1 MNASTPNK
9 CRCVC
14 GGRGCGCCEGTKP
27 LTPESTANR
36 PGLSALRYRIGTH
49 GSFLQTMKASLSSH
63 RLDAPVNGSGE
74 GAPPPTR
81 PLAGLRLRDD
91 SDPSIALLDAW
102 ATVADVLSFYQER
115 IANEGYLRTATEM
128 RSMFELSRLV
138 GYQPRPGVASSVY
151 LAYMI
156 DANTTQEIVVPQGSR
171 AQTVPAQDELPQSF
185 ETSQDLKA
193 RAAWNRL
200 GLRQTEPQQWK
211 DIEGG
216 SLLYL
221 AGTQTRLK
229 AGDPLLIAPG
239 DLDQPIKEPLPYRVI
254 SVDANVQA
262 DRTAVR
268 IERWDAD
275 KVNNA
280 LGARLQAL
288 HGTGPQGVAA
298 SKVRN
303 GLDQLGAAAREDP
316 QFATLLTQTLTL
328 VRTQQREYRSLPA
341 PQLKPWLAA
350 VAEALDALSIS
361 ATASNGIDS
370 DLSSFAARIGKL
382 ITPPSKPR
390 ANALELPRSLATSFE
405 TIGDAGLKL
414 LGAVAPTLKT
424 TLAPALAGYEAAS
437 PPQPLRVWALRLQAG
452 LFGRTFPRRTQT
464 ESVPIPNDE
473 RRATTSTTID
483 AGEWPIVVGL
493 ETIAGKPV
501 VLAKEAVHTLYL
513 DASHNGIAP
522 GPESWVLIDARAVP
536 VFKEENI
543 MTRPVK
549 TLLVAPVKTVLAKVS
564 RADYGGTGDST
575 GLVLGVS
582 GASKNWIEFLV
593 KDEGEF
599 KKKNNPAFFERDF
612 QLIRRTAVYT
622 QSEPL
627 MLAERPIEE
636 DLCSAAHDAA
646 ATPRSDT
653 AETAMEPIELD
664 GLYAGL
670 EAGRFVMVSGERADV
685 GATRGV
691 FASEPVMITSVVHDV
706 RAAGATRGPWTH
718 VDDAML
724 ANAADEGDGVGQ
736 KHLPKLA
743 GDKNHTFIWIDKPL
757 AYCYRRD
764 SVAILGNV
772 VKATHGETRNETLG
786 NGDGAK
792 PLQRFELKQSPL
804 THLPAPT
811 PQGAE
816 STLRLYVN
824 DVRWRE
830 VAGFVGQAPTDR
842 VYRVQTDDQGKTTV
856 QFGNGREGARLPTG
870 FGNVKAMYRNGI
882 GRPGNAAAGQIQQLA
897 TRPLGVRDVTSP
909 LRASG
914 GADRESRDQVR
925 RNAPLAV
932 KSLDRL
938 VSTPDYA
945 DFSRTF
951 AGIGKADAQE
961 ISDGRRS
968 LVHVTVAGIDDIPI
982 DADSD
987 LMINLRRA
995 LRDLGDPFQPLSVD
1009 ARELR
1014 LLIISAK
1021 LRIDPDYLW
1030 EPVVTKVR
1038 AALLDAFGFE
1048 RRELAQGVASSDVLS
1063 VIQSV
1068 TGVVYVDLDVFG
1080 AIDTVVVDGDTHRPR
1095 PFTPAETA
1103 DAVAKVITNGVTPAV
1118 QAKRARRIPDG
1129 KTVVPAQLAILS
1141 GEVAET
1147 LVLNQ
1152 MT

>member
-1 MNASTPNK
+1 MNATRPNK
-9 CRCVC
+9 WRCAC

-63 RLDAPVNGSGE
+63 MLDAPVNGSGE
-74 GAPPPTR
+74 SAPPPTR
-81 PLAGLRLRDD
+81 PLAGLRLRDG

-151 LAYMI
+151 LAYTI

-200 GLRQTEPQQWK
+200 GLRQTEPQQW
-211 DIEGG
+211 DAIEAG
-216 SLLYL
+216 LPLYL

-229 AGDPLLIAPG
+229 AGDPLLIDPG
-239 DLDQPIKEPLPYRVI
+239 LPGGLPMPYRVV
-254 SVDANVQA
+254 SVDVDVKA
-262 DRTAVR
+262 DRTTVR
-268 IERWDAD
+268 IEQWSAGTSAKGMR
-275 KVNNA
+275 
-280 LGARLQAL
+280 ARLL
-288 HGTGPQGVAA
+288 
-298 SKVRN
+298 R
-303 GLDQLGAAAREDP
+303 LDGGGSEHEP
-316 QFATLLTQTLTL
+316 EPPSF
-328 VRTQQREYRSLPA
+328 
-341 PQLKPWLAA
+341 
-350 VAEALDALSIS
+350 
-361 ATASNGIDS
+361 S
-370 DLSSFAARIGKL
+370 DRIGKL
-382 ITPPSKPR
+382 VAPPSKPR
-390 ANALELPRSLATSFE
+390 VTALQLPRSLATSFE
-405 TIGDAGLKL
+405 TIGDAGLKV
-414 LGAVAPTLKT
+414 LGAVAPALKT
-424 TLAPALAGYEAAS
+424 TLAPALAGFEAAS

-452 LFGRTFPRRTQT
+452 LFGRTFPRRTKTLTARISDNTGLAGTNGATDSQT
-464 ESVPIPNDE
+464 VDV
-473 RRATTSTTID
+473 
-483 AGEWPIVVGL
+483 GEWPIVD
-493 ETIAGKPV
+493 
-501 VLAKEAVHTLYL
+501 LAKDNTIIKREIEATLYL
-513 DASHNGIAP
+513 DTSRDGIAP
-522 GPESWVLIDARAVP
+522 GSWVFVDTSAVTLHKDTLAMP
-536 VFKEENI
+536 EK
-543 MTRPVK
+543 P
-549 TLLVAPVKTVLAKVS
+549 LLVARVGNVLPKVS
-564 RADYGGTGDST
+564 RAEYGGSGDST
-575 GLVLGVS
+575 GLS
-582 GASKNWIEFLV
+582 LV
-593 KDEGEF
+593 KPNGQ
-599 KKKNNPAFFERDF
+599 PAPWVRFPVDKPEKVKIILAKQPEVDLDFE
-612 QLIRRTAVYT
+612 LIRRTAVYT

-627 MLAERPIEE
+627 TLAERPIEE
-636 DLCSAAHDAA
+636 DLCSAAHDD
-646 ATPRSDT
+646 ATPRSAT
-653 AETAMEPIELD
+653 AETTMEPIELD
-664 GLYAGL
+664 GLYTDL
-670 EAGRFVMVSGERADV
+670 EAGRFVIVSGERSDV

-724 ANAADEGDGVGQ
+724 ANAAGDGS
-736 KHLPKLA
+736 KRLPKLA

-804 THLPAPT
+804 THLAAPT
-811 PQGAE
+811 AAGAE
-816 STLRLYVN
+816 STLRVYVN
-824 DVRWRE
+824 DVRWHE
-830 VAGFVGQAPTDR
+830 VAGFIGQAATDR
-842 VYRVQTDDQGKTTV
+842 IYRVQTDDQGKTSV
-856 QFGNGREGARLPTG
+856 QFGNGREGTRLPTG

-882 GRPGNAAAGQIQQLA
+882 GRPGNASPGQIQQLA
-897 TRPLGVRDVTSP
+897 TRPLGVKEVTNP

-945 DFSRTF
+945 DFARTF

-968 LVHVTVAGIDDIPI
+968 LVHVTVAGLDDIPI

-995 LRDLGDPFQPLSVD
+995 LRDLGDPFQPLTVES
-1009 ARELR
+1009 RELR
-1014 LLIISAK
+1014 LLIVSAK

-1030 EPVVTKVR
+1030 EPVVTNVR

-1048 RRELAQGVASSDVLS
+1048 QRELAQGVASSEVLS
-1063 VIQSV
+1063 VIQPV
-1068 TGVVYVDLDVFG
+1068 PGVVYVDLDAFG
-1080 AIDTVVVDGDTHRPR
+1080 AIDTIVIENDRPR
-1095 PFTPAETA
+1095 PLTPEETA
-1103 DAVAKVITNGVTPAV
+1103 DAVAKVVEVGVAPAV
-1118 QAKRARRIPDG
+1118 QVWPARRIDG
-1129 KTVVPAQLAILS
+1129 VVRPAQLALLS
-1141 GEVAET
+1141 SEVAET

-1152 MT
+1152 LA

>member
-1 MNASTPNK
+1 MNATKPSK
-9 CRCVC
+9 WRCAC
-14 GGRGCGCCEGTKP
+14 GGSGCGCCEGTKP
-27 LTPESTANR
+27 LTPVSTANR

-49 GSFLQTMKASLSSH
+49 GSFMQTMKASLSSH
-63 RLDAPVNGSGE
+63 VLDAPPVGAGQT
-74 GAPPPTR
+74 APPPTR
-81 PLAGLRLRDD
+81 PLAGLRLRDG

-138 GYQPRPGVASSVY
+138 GFQPRPGVASSVY
-151 LAYMI
+151 LAYTI

-185 ETSQDLKA
+185 ETSLDLKA

-229 AGDPLLIAPG
+229 AGDPLLIDHG
-239 DLDQPIKEPLPYRVI
+239 EPANTPSPWRVM
-254 SVDANVQA
+254 SVDADVQA
-262 DRTAVR
+262 DRTAVS
-268 IERWDAD
+268 IEPWDPGVA
-275 KVNNA
+275 VNA
-280 LGARLQAL
+280 MGARLLAL
-288 HGTGPQGVAA
+288 YGSGPDGATA
-298 SKVRN
+298 TKVRQA
-303 GLDQLGAAAREDP
+303 LDQLNATAADAS
-316 QFATLLTQTLTL
+316 QFASSLNEARTL
-328 VRTQQREYRSLPA
+328 VRSQQAEFGSLPA

-350 VAEALDALSIS
+350 VAAALDALP
-361 ATASNGIDS
+361 ARAAAPNASDA
-370 DLSSFAARIGKL
+370 DASFAGRIGRL

-390 ANALELPRSLATSFE
+390 ANALQLPRSLASSFE
-405 TIGDAGLKL
+405 SIGDAGLKV
-414 LGAVAPTLKT
+414 LGAVAPALKT
-424 TLAPALAGYEAAS
+424 TLAPALAGYEAAA
-437 PPQPLRVWALRLQAG
+437 PPQPIRVWAMRLQTG
-452 LFGRTFPRRTQT
+452 LFGRLFPARTRT
-464 ESVPIPNDE
+464 ESELVISND
-473 RRATTSTTID
+473 RLTISRTLPD
-483 AGEWPIVVGL
+483 GEWPIVIDVNDKKQV
-493 ETIAGKPV
+493 I
-501 VLAKEAVHTLYL
+501 AKESVDTLYL
-513 DASHNGIAP
+513 DGSHGGIAP
-522 GPESWVLIDARAVP
+522 NSWVFVDASAVP
-536 VFKEENI
+536 VDELMMLRTEA
-543 MTRPVK
+543 
-549 TLLVAPVKTVLAKVS
+549 LLVARVKSVAAKLS
-564 RADYGGTGDST
+564 RAEYGGSGDST
-575 GLVLGVS
+575 RVVLTTMSNAPAAWMHFTVS
-582 GASKNWIEFLV
+582 NKEEFDQMIE
-593 KDEGEF
+593 ER
-599 KKKNNPAFFERDF
+599 KKTPEIERDF
-612 QLIRRTAVYT
+612 LVIRRTAVYA
-622 QSEPL
+622 QSEL
-627 MLAERPIEE
+627 LALAERPIGEA
-636 DLCSAAHDAA
+636 LCSESAV
-646 ATPRSDT
+646 AT
-653 AETAMEPIELD
+653 MEPIELD

-670 EAGRFVMVSGERADV
+670 EAGRFVVVSGERTDI

-706 RAAGATRGPWTH
+706 RAAGATREPWTH
-718 VDDAML
+718 VDDAMRSV
-724 ANAADEGDGVGQ
+724 AVAQGGGQ
-736 KHLPKLA
+736 TPQVPPKLP

-804 THLPAPT
+804 THLAAPT
-811 PQGAE
+811 AAGAE
-816 STLRLYVN
+816 STLRVYVN
-824 DVRWRE
+824 DVRWHE
-830 VAGFVGQAPTDR
+830 VAGFVGQAATDR
-842 VYRVQTDDQGKTTV
+842 IYRVQIDDIGKTSV

-870 FGNVKAMYRNGI
+870 FGNVKALYRNGI
-882 GRPGNAAAGQIQQLA
+882 GRPGNAGPGQIQQLA
-897 TRPLGVRDVTSP
+897 TRPLGVKEVTNP

-914 GADRESRDQVR
+914 GADRESREQVR

-945 DFSRTF
+945 DFARTF

-995 LRDLGDPFQPLSVD
+995 LRDLGDPFQPLTVEP
-1009 ARELR
+1009 RELR
-1014 LLIISAK
+1014 LLIVSAK

-1030 EPVVTKVR
+1030 EPVVTNVR

-1048 RRELAQGVASSDVLS
+1048 QRELAQGVASSDVLS
-1063 VIQSV
+1063 VIQAV
-1068 TGVVYVDLDVFG
+1068 PGMVYVDLDAFG
-1080 AIDTVVVDGDTHRPR
+1080 AIDTTIVVGDDPARPL
-1095 PFTPAETA
+1095 TPEETA
-1103 DAVAKVITNGVTPAV
+1103 GAVAKVVQAGVAPAV
-1118 QAKRARRIPDG
+1118 QVWPARRIDG
-1129 KTVVPAQLAILS
+1129 VVRPAQLALLS
-1141 GEVAET
+1141 SEVAEM

-1152 MT
+1152 LT